1 METKVHSKIASIVM
15 SLAMVLALGLTLGL
29 TGCSS
34 GGSEE
39 KAFVGIWTL
48 ESMEGEDG
56 ATAEDIAALEA
67 LGMSINL
74 TLMEDGAAYL
84 DFMGEVVEGTW
95 AAKSAKEATI
105 TVDEEPVV
113 ATIDGKRLKFEQD
126 EMVMVFVKTSDTPV
140 VPEATDEEIEDVD
153 VVDEDGDEEEVVES
167 KPAET
172 EEVTAVVGTEFGN
185 EYATFTITAVE
196 EDWSGAPSY
205 VIKIENNWDEPI
217 MVTTESGTFSVDGK
231 MVSPVLA
238 EDIQPGKYAE
248 ATMWF
253 SSDDVEDLGSLVN
266 VEGALQIM
274 DDDWNTLATVFVYFP
289 EAE

>member
-84 DFMGEVVEGTW
+84 DFRRR
-95 AAKSAKEATI
+95 S
-105 TVDEEPVV
+105 
-113 ATIDGKRLKFEQD
+113 RR
-126 EMVMVFVKTSDTPV
+126 
-140 VPEATDEEIEDVD
+140 
-153 VVDEDGDEEEVVES
+153 
-167 KPAET
+167 
-172 EEVTAVVGTEFGN
+172 
-185 EYATFTITAVE
+185 
-196 EDWSGAPSY
+196 GAR
-205 VIKIENNWDEPI
+205 
-217 MVTTESGTFSVDGK
+217 
-231 MVSPVLA
+231 
-238 EDIQPGKYAE
+238 
-248 ATMWF
+248 
-253 SSDDVEDLGSLVN
+253 
-266 VEGALQIM
+266 
-274 DDDWNTLATVFVYFP
+274 
-289 EAE
+289 